1 MKLQRE
7 GEGKRR
13 EKGRGY
19 DVSLVAVSVTVSNHS
34 YRGHKHVGKDL
45 HRPTTE
51 HITLQGQ

>member
-19 DVSLVAVSVTVSNHS
+19 DASLVAVSVTVSNHS
-34 YRGHKHVGKDL
+34 SLWTHVGKDA
-45 HRPTTE
+45 HRPTIE
-51 HITLQGQ
+51 HFMLQGQ